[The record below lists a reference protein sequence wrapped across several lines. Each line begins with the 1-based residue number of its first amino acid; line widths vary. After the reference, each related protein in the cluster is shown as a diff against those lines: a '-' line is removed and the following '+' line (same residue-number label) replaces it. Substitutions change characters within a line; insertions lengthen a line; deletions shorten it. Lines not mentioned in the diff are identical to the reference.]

1 MHCFMKAH
9 KAKVS
14 NKQKASPSINPV
26 PVFTLRYETPD
37 GEESRRLEKPTIESV
52 MSAIRRCGVDV
63 STHFANKA
71 ISKKKYGLMTL
82 AHPFRQRHLSC
93 QYSSPEE
100 LLALLKGE
108 LDFLQSINWASEVLE
123 VQSSNRAS
131 EVQQPG
137 TSEK

>member
-93 QYSSPEE
+93 QYSSSEE

-108 LDFLQSINWASEVLE
+108 LDFLQSLKQQSAQATSTSTGEAS
-123 VQSSNRAS
+123 
-131 EVQQPG
+131 
-137 TSEK
+137 